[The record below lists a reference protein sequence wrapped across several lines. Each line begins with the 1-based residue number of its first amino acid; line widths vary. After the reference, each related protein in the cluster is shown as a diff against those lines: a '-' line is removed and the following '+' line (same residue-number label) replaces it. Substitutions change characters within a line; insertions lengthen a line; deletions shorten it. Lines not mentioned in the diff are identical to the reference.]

1 MLKLVASRLSSS
13 SPLTSIRSERS
24 CVSVTR
30 STVSV
35 RRLTGVSAA
44 RATTRPRPGRDD
56 DAPRRDEQEE
66 QAQPLERLVDLGEGS
81 RHLDGCI
88 RAVAEGE
95 DAEVRAVDLDVVPE
109 GAALPPRDGEHVV
122 VDRKANLLAE
132 RRDDAAVGVHELHVA
147 ARLAELGPYGE
158 EVFALHGGD
167 DRERMRGDLPGS
179 LLEPV
184 VHRRA
189 QLATR
194 DDVDDDRRE
203 DDGEGDGDG
212 SRDGD
217 PCPEAHVPHRS
228 RSAYP
233 TPRTVWIRRGASPAS
248 VLRRR

>member
-13 SPLTSIRSERS
+13 SPAHVDPLGEVLRLGHTLDGVGETLDGSER
-24 CVSVTR
+24 C
-30 STVSV
+30 
-35 RRLTGVSAA
+35 A
-44 RATTRPRPGRDD
+44 RDDEAEAGRDD

-66 QAQPLERLVDLGEGS
+66 QAQSLERLVDLGEGS
-81 RHLDGCI
+81 RHLDGGL

-95 DAEVRAVDLDVVPE
+95 DAEVRAVDFDVVPE
-109 GAALPPRDGEHVV
+109 GAALPRRDGEYVV

-147 ARLAELGPYGE
+147 TRLSELGPNRK

-167 DRERMRGDLPGS
+167 DRERMRGDLPGA

-203 DDGEGDGDG
+203 DDGEGDG
-212 SRDGD
+212 
-217 PCPEAHVPHRS
+217 
-228 RSAYP
+228 
-233 TPRTVWIRRGASPAS
+233 RRQP
-248 VLRRR
+248 RRRYVP